1 MKLNIHNLNISKR
14 AQMIYN
20 SFKKKQLSPIPMKQ
34 LIYFI
39 VLIVVFS
46 SCKKVIQLDLNNN
59 TDVLVIDGAVT
70 NVAGPYYVRLN
81 KSVNF
86 NAPST
91 YPPVTN
97 AQVIISDNLG
107 QRDTLTHTGNG
118 LYRTNSLKGFEGRT
132 YSLSVLAEGKTYTA
146 QSTMPAVVKLDSLRL
161 SVTVANDE
169 TNYSVVPVYTDPI
182 VLGNSY
188 RFIQTING
196 KLDETYFAF
205 NDNLNNGV
213 PNQRPLR
220 SGDPELKL
228 LLGDVVNIEMQCISV
243 DSYTYYYSL
252 SQQTRNGGGGTAPA
266 NPPNNITGGALGI
279 FSALT
284 SQKKTVVIK

>member
-1 MKLNIHNLNISKR
+1 MKR
-14 AQMIYN
+14 
-20 SFKKKQLSPIPMKQ
+20 FC
-34 LIYFI
+34 YFI
-39 VLIVVFS
+39 VLILLFS

-59 TDVLVIDGAVT
+59 TDLLVIDGQVT

-86 NAPST
+86 NATSS

-97 AQVIISDNLG
+97 AQVIITDNVN
-107 QRDTLTHTGNG
+107 QRDTLKYSGDG
-118 LYRTNSLKGFEGRT
+118 FYKTNSLKGFEGRT
-132 YSLSVLAEGKTYTA
+132 YFLSVLSDGKNYTA
-146 QSTMPAVVKLDSLRL
+146 QSIMPTAVKLDSLRL
-161 SVTVANDE
+161 SVTIANDE
-169 TNYSVVPVYTDPI
+169 TNYSVVPVYTDP
-182 VLGNSY
+182 VALGNCY
-188 RFIQTING
+188 RFLQKING

-205 NDNLNNGV
+205 NDNLNNGL

-228 LLGDVVNIEMQCISV
+228 KVNDQVDIEMQCISL